1 MQAVVSS
8 GLLSKNI
15 KIQIYS
21 PIILPSGLYGC
32 EMLLVTLRQD
42 HRLMVFKNRV
52 LMELLWPKKDKV
64 IEEWRRLH
72 NKEL

>member
-1 MQAVVSS
+1 
-8 GLLSKNI
+8 
-15 KIQIYS
+15 
-21 PIILPSGLYGC
+21 
-32 EMLLVTLRQD
+32 MLLVTLTED
-42 HRLMVFKNRV
+42 HRLMVFENRV